1 MGFWRGETLL
11 EKLPGLIAPFRKENV
26 DCAAYTLTIGRE
38 VYVSPTAE
46 IEDPSK
52 VTTRRLNDGDWFTI
66 PPGQFAFLLTE
77 EIVTVPR
84 DALAFISIKAKIKFK
99 GLVNVSGFHVDPG
112 FTGQLIFSVFNA
124 GPVTIH
130 LEQGQPCF
138 LIWYA
143 DLDDSSDMVKMDSAR
158 KGLDPVLVTG
168 VSGELHSFESL
179 LKKIK
184 DVSDRVNSVERE
196 HAYIRWGVF
205 IVLAIFVGFAVSWF
219 REGAISVQACCHRRA
234 QSPPHPRL
242 RALRHRHPPALRCP
256 RLQAAPFPQ
265 RRPAPLDRTLT
276 RQSDEHARWGTCDS
290 LHALEISRLR
300 GRELRIVK

>member
-219 REGAISVQACCHRRA
+219 REGAIFRSSVLPSPSAVA
-234 QSPPHPRL
+234 PASTAPSATASPPPS
-242 RALRHRHPPALRCP
+242 APVSPPASGP
-256 RLQAAPFPQ
+256 VS
-265 RRPAPLDRTLT
+265 PAPPGA
-276 RQSDEHARWGTCDS
+276 ARPDTNPTK
-290 LHALEISRLR
+290 R
-300 GRELRIVK
+300 